1 MSERPKPPIS
11 QRKQPRQARSNASV
25 AVILEAAAQVLAAE
39 GAARFTT
46 ARVAERAGV
55 SVGTLYQYFPNKA
68 AILFRLQH
76 DEWRDTTRLLVDIL
90 GDAALTP
97 GERIHRL
104 VHAFLHS
111 ECEEAQMRTA
121 LRDAAPLY
129 RDAPE
134 VRDAREA
141 GEAAFA
147 RFIDEALPSAS
158 AAQRV
163 LATSLLTDVL
173 GATCKQFSEQPRTPA
188 EIDAYAD
195 ALALM
200 LCAWLARLAGRA
212 IQD

>member
-1 MSERPKPPIS
+1 MSERPKPAIS

-25 AVILEAAAQVLAAE
+25 AVILQAAAQVLAKE

-68 AILFRLQH
+68 AILFRLQR
-76 DEWRDTTRLLVDIL
+76 DEWHDTTRLLADIL
-90 GDAALTP
+90 DDARHTP
-97 GERIHRL
+97 DQRIHRL

-111 ECEEAQMRTA
+111 ECEEAQMRQA

-134 VRDAREA
+134 ARQPREA
-141 GEAAFA
+141 ADAAFA
-147 RFIDEALPSAS
+147 RFMVEALPSAS
-158 AAQRV
+158 PDQRA
-163 LATSLLTDVL
+163 LASDLLTDVL
-173 GATCKQFSEQPRTPA
+173 GAAGKQFSEQPRTPA

-195 ALALM
+195 AM
-200 LCAWLARLAGRA
+200 TQMFCAWLDRLGGR
-212 IQD
+212 